1 MSMTWLADVDRDTFW
16 PHFPWP
22 EFGASNFDEHALA
35 ILPVYGMGDHGLGL
49 PLDAEEI
56 LGSTVLRR
64 ALYRAKALGKIRLLP
79 PVRFALAPYPSGVF
93 GIDPETAHD
102 LLLEVAEGVKAA
114 GLQKL
119 LLLTTSPWNLEFID
133 TAAVDIRATFGIQ
146 TFVTTT
152 ANIGLNFHPAG
163 EERGRTQAAV
173 AKILGETPRPSSR
186 APWVIDPSFR
196 PGNFRS
202 PPTLPPGPP
211 LDGVSFVAEAGEKL
225 SNLLLEIV
233 ARPSLAGGAKRT
245 NLLLGTSPDDE
256 IAEEVPI
263 FPQGFRSRYLPAMSR
278 DDWDKIPNKADAWVI
293 VPTGSIEQHGPHL
306 PVGVDAMLGHVWVG
320 QMLKKFPVGAPI
332 YVSPPITY
340 GKSNEHL
347 GFPGTLSISAKTL
360 RRILLSIAAQLK
372 AAGFRQIAILNSH
385 GGNTSVLAYTV
396 REIQSTLEM
405 RAGILGQPYKPPL
418 SAQEAEFGFHA
429 GEWETS
435 IMLWAASDLVRM
447 EKAVSEYPMRAEA
460 TDQVRL
466 GNSPAYLAWMTADIS
481 ESGVMGDAKSAT
493 AQKGE
498 RWVEAGAA
506 ALAQKLSNL
515 EAR

>member
-1 MSMTWLADVDRDTFW
+1 MSMTWLADVERDTFW
-16 PHFPWP
+16 AHFAWP

-56 LGSTVLRR
+56 LGSTLLRR
-64 ALYRAKALGKIRLLP
+64 ALYRAKALGKIRMLP

-102 LLLEVAEGVKAA
+102 LLLEIAEGVKAA
-114 GLQKL
+114 GIQKL
-119 LLLTTSPWNLEFID
+119 LLLTTSPWNVEFID
-133 TAAVDIRATFGIQ
+133 AASRDIRVTLGIQ

-152 ANIGLNFHPAG
+152 AGVGLSFHPAS
-163 EERGRTQAAV
+163 EDRGRTQAAV

-211 LDGVSFVAEAGEKL
+211 LDGVSFVSDAGEKL
-225 SNLLLEIV
+225 SQLLLEIV
-233 ARPSLAGGAKRT
+233 ARPSLAGGQKKT
-245 NLLLGTSPDDE
+245 DLVLGTSPDDE

-263 FPQGFRSRYLPAMSR
+263 FPHGFRSRYLPAMSR
-278 DDWDKIPNKADAWVI
+278 DDWDKIPNRADAWVI
-293 VPTGSIEQHGPHL
+293 IPTGSIEQHGPHL
-306 PVGVDAMLGHVWVG
+306 PVGVDAMLGHMWVA

-332 YVSPPITY
+332 FVAPPITY

-347 GFPGTLSISAKTL
+347 GFPGTVSISGKTL
-360 RRILLSIAAQLK
+360 RRLLLAIAAQLK
-372 AAGFRQIAILNSH
+372 SAGFRQIAILNSH

-418 SAQEAEFGFHA
+418 SPQEAEFGFHA

-435 IMLWAASDLVRM
+435 LMLLIASDLVHM
-447 EKAVSEYPMRAEA
+447 EKAVSEYPLRGDTAGM
-460 TDQVRL
+460 VRL
-466 GNSPAYLAWMTADIS
+466 DNASAYLSWMTADIS

-493 AQKGE
+493 LQKGE
-498 RWVEAGAA
+498 RWAEAGAA

-515 EAR
+515 ESR